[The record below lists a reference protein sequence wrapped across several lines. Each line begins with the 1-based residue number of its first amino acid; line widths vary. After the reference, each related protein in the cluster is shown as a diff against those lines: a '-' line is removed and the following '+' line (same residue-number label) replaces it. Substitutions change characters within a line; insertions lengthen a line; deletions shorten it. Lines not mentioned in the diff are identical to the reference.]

1 VKLSSLTW
9 ALKDSHRPATD
20 SGVTREGKGGSLP
33 PGAPL
38 WGRQTEVGMLRTNY
52 EMSADANNYNLQNV
66 ECHCEISS
74 RSPRFAKRAIL
85 NCSSQ
90 WDGNPAFTVHAES
103 YIAHAFRAAIKLT

>member
-1 VKLSSLTW
+1 LSSLTW

-90 WDGNPAFTVHAES
+90 
-103 YIAHAFRAAIKLT
+103 